1 MLGQALIEQERSSI
15 NERLAGQSA
24 PERVRW
30 ALDQFGEQI
39 VLSTSFGVQSAV
51 MLHLVTQVKPD
62 IPVVFIDTGYLF
74 PETYVFAEQLSERLR
89 LNLKVYQPEM
99 TPARQE
105 ALYGKRWEQ
114 GREGLEAYGLMNKVE
129 PMNRA
134 LTELKA
140 KAWLSG
146 LRRAQASTRVDLKI
160 VERQNRTLKIHPIIE
175 WTDRDIYQY
184 LTEHDLP
191 YHPLW
196 EQGYVSIGDWHSTRK
211 LGEGMSEEETR
222 FNGVKR
228 ECGLHEL
235 SNQADWQI

>member
-1 MLGQALIEQERSSI
+1 MLGQALIEQERTSL

-24 PERVRW
+24 RARVEW
-30 ALDQFGEQI
+30 AVDQFGDGI

-51 MLHLVTQVKPD
+51 MLHLVSQVKPN

-74 PETYVFAEQLSERLR
+74 AETYQFAESLTKRLG
-89 LNLKVYQPEM
+89 LNLKVYQPLM
-99 TPARQE
+99 TAARQE

-134 LTELKA
+134 LSELGA
-140 KAWLSG
+140 EAWLSG
-146 LRRAQASTRVDLKI
+146 LRRSQASTRKDLQVI
-160 VERQNRTLKIHPIIE
+160 ERQHKTLKIHPIID
-175 WTDRDIYQY
+175 WSNRDIHRY

-196 EQGYVSIGDWHSTRK
+196 EEGYVSVGDWHSTRK
-211 LGEGMSEEETR
+211 LIDGMTEEETR
-222 FNGVKR
+222 FNGAKR

-235 SNQADWQI
+235 SGQQDWQI

>member
-1 MLGQALIEQERSSI
+1 MLGQALIEQERVTI
-15 NERLAGQSA
+15 NQRLAEQSA
-24 PERVRW
+24 PDRVRW
-30 ALDQFGEQI
+30 AIDHFGDQV

-51 MLHLVTQVKPD
+51 MLHLVTQVVPD

-74 PETYVFAEQLSERLR
+74 PETYRFAERLTERLN
-89 LNLKVYQPEM
+89 LNLKVYQPQM
-99 TPARQE
+99 TAARQE
-105 ALYGKRWEQ
+105 ALFGKRWEQ
-114 GREGLEAYGLMNKVE
+114 GKEGLEAYGLLNKVE

-140 KAWLSG
+140 EAWLSG
-146 LRRAQASTRVDLKI
+146 LRRSQASTRADLKI

-184 LTEHDLP
+184 LTRHDLP

-196 EQGYVSIGDWHSTRK
+196 DEGYVSIGDWHSTRK
-211 LGEGMSEEETR
+211 LGEGMTEEETR
-222 FNGVKR
+222 FNGEKR
-228 ECGLHEL
+228 ECGLHEQ